1 MMLRLLLLLPLTAC
15 ALLALSAPAGQF
27 FHREGGTIVDPD
39 GRPFRIKGVNVSCW
53 LYQENYVLGGAQTAQ
68 KTTAARVSSMIGA
81 EAYQQHLKTMTDS
94 FLVAADVRLM
104 KRMGINCV
112 RIGFAVV

>member
-1 MMLRLLLLLPLTAC
+1 MTA
-15 ALLALSAPAGQF
+15 
-27 FHREGGTIVDPD
+27 
-39 GRPFRIKGVNVSCW
+39 K
-53 LYQENYVLGGAQTAQ
+53 
-68 KTTAARVSSMIGA
+68 RVFSMIGA

-112 RIGFAVV
+112 RIGFAVVER